1 MITIKKDDKYHVE
14 RSYSSKKHH
23 HSSCAQGKQGNTRDS
38 AFRALNLTNQPVS
51 VNISVKVSYQFKQ
64 FDLANEYNPVTS
76 VFRPKK
82 DGVYSLVATIGFLP
96 NDTTVDYRARVEIR
110 VNGTAVIAI
119 DNDFF
124 EGNTIFVNVVSV
136 STIYN
141 LEKGDRVEVFAESNV
156 DGTIVTTENV
166 SHFEAARF
174 PSPSE

>member
-1 MITIKKDDKYHVE
+1 MITIKKDDKYYVE
-14 RSYSSKKHH
+14 KSYSSKKHH
-23 HSSCAQGKQGNTRDS
+23 HCSGAQGKQGNTRES
-38 AFRALNLTNQPVS
+38 AFKALNLTNQPVS
-51 VNISVKVSYQFKQ
+51 ADTFVKVFYQFKQ
-64 FDLANEYNPVTS
+64 FDLANEYNPITS

-82 DGVYSLVATIGFLP
+82 DGVYSIIATIGFLP

-110 VNGTAVIAI
+110 VNGTTVIAI

-124 EGNTIFVNVVSV
+124 GGNTVFVNAVSV

-141 LEKGDRVEVFAESNV
+141 LEKGDQVEVFAQSNV

>member
-1 MITIKKDDKYHVE
+1 LWKTEKSIVSYSVSIKIISQKTSIQAFFLRMNKIDRHKERMITI
-14 RSYSSKKHH
+14 
-23 HSSCAQGKQGNTRDS
+23 
-38 AFRALNLTNQPVS
+38 
-51 VNISVKVSYQFKQ
+51 
-64 FDLANEYNPVTS
+64 
-76 VFRPKK
+76 KK

-124 EGNTIFVNVVSV
+124 GGNTIFVNVVSV

>member
-1 MITIKKDDKYHVE
+1 MNKIDRHKERMITI
-14 RSYSSKKHH
+14 
-23 HSSCAQGKQGNTRDS
+23 
-38 AFRALNLTNQPVS
+38 
-51 VNISVKVSYQFKQ
+51 
-64 FDLANEYNPVTS
+64 
-76 VFRPKK
+76 KK

-124 EGNTIFVNVVSV
+124 GGNTIFVNVVSV

-166 SHFEAARF
+166 SHFEAERF

>member
-23 HSSCAQGKQGNTRDS
+23 HCSSTQGNTRDS
-38 AFRALNLTNQPVS
+38 AFRALSLTNQSVS
-51 VNISVKVSYQFKQ
+51 ANTSVKVSYQFKQ

-76 VFRPKK
+76 TFRPKK

-124 EGNTIFVNVVSV
+124 GGNTVFVNVVSV